1 MIKVKDVFDFLN
13 SKYPVDTA
21 REFDNVGILVGDA
34 NSIVNRCVVA
44 LDCDINTVAAARE
57 CAAELIV
64 THHPVIFDGLKGVCS
79 GSVVYELVKSG
90 ISVISMHTNLDVAS
104 GGVTEQLCEKIG
116 LTNVAHYTAHDGF
129 LIRSADC
136 KITNADSLA
145 LHIKQAL
152 GGSVRYVKGKAEVKR
167 VLVCSGSG
175 GDFLDDVIQ
184 GGFDALVAGDI
195 KHNVFIKAVNCG
207 VAVFDA
213 GHFNS
218 ENVIVEP
225 LTKLL
230 SEKFGGISFSPY
242 NSISIKS
249 V

>member
-64 THHPVIFDGLKGVCS
+64 THHPVIFDGLKDVLS
-79 GSVVYELVKSG
+79 GSVVSELIKSG
-90 ISVISMHTNLDVAS
+90 ISVISMHTNLDIAT
-104 GGVTEQLCEKIG
+104 GGVTERLCETLG

-129 LIRSADC
+129 LIRRADC
-136 KITNADSLA
+136 SVADADNLA
-145 LHIKQAL
+145 LHIKGKL
-152 GGSVRYVKGKAEVKR
+152 GGAVRYVKGSSDIKQ

-175 GDFLDDVIQ
+175 GDFLEDVID
-184 GGFDALVAGDI
+184 GGFDALIAGDI

-213 GHFNS
+213 GHYNS

-225 LTKLL
+225 LVKML
-230 SEKFGGISFSPY
+230 SSRFTQVDFSPY
-242 NSISIKS
+242 NSQCIKS